1 MTRKHLLSKNNI
13 GLCSLIFRAKN
24 ISIKHE
30 FELSKSK
37 NQTLDWITNVKLDH
51 SFYAPPMNK
60 YAYLKCYLPE
70 ISGQS
75 NRFENGELQSG
86 KVAWKK
92 HQTLASEK

>member
-37 NQTLDWITNVKLDH
+37 NQTLDWITNVKLDL
-51 SFYAPPMNK
+51 SLYAPPMNK
-60 YAYLKCYLPE
+60 YAYLKCYLPKYRARV
-70 ISGQS
+70 IDSRTA
-75 NRFENGELQSG
+75 NC
-86 KVAWKK
+86 KVEKLPEKNIK
-92 HQTLASEK
+92 H

>member
-51 SFYAPPMNK
+51 GLLCAPDEQICI
-60 YAYLKCYLPE
+60 LEVLSPE

-75 NRFENGELQSG
+75 NRLENGELQSG

-92 HQTLASEK
+92 HQT